1 MNVVTTLDYSI
12 LAGAAYFSTRAAIN
26 RFPIHQDWSELID
39 DRTLN
44 EQSGFEALAFQSGN
58 QIVLS
63 YSGTDPAASWTS
75 GDWQTN
81 FALLNGNW
89 ADRLLQTAET
99 WWPGA
104 CRSIASGSRPTS
116 CWTIR
121 WRPGRWSAV
130 PRSGPRRA

>member
-12 LAGAAYFSTRAAIN
+12 LAGAAYYSTRAAIN

-63 YSGTDPAASWTS
+63 YSGTNPEASWTS

-89 ADRLLQTAET
+89 ADRLLQTAEYYLQIKAAN
-99 WWPGA
+99 PGQSVTFTLTGHSLGR
-104 CRSIASGSRPTS
+104 CIFERS
-116 CWTIR
+116 CQDL
-121 WRPGRWSAV
+121 
-130 PRSGPRRA
+130 